1 MSLVVRILGG
11 IVLLVCLIAAFGGG
25 VRAFAARR
33 PPFRGEMVDIGGRK
47 IRVVCEGPKSDKP
60 LVVTE
65 SGIFGFAADWGE
77 VQKGL
82 TAKGIRSCAYDRAGL
97 GWSDPGPNPRDGI
110 AIVTDEEA
118 WLKAKGETG
127 PLILVGHSMAG
138 LHTRLFALRNPEQ
151 VKGLVLID
159 AASPQMA
166 SSPDGQK
173 MLQRFASFG
182 KSVVFFS
189 RLGVLKAISPWQ
201 GDSIGLDDPAHSE
214 KVYFFGDTQFNKVG
228 AEETMQAGRAAQQA
242 AAAGTLDPNM
252 PVAVITETPRNSVR
266 QGAMKAWG
274 SGREAAALASRHG
287 SVENVPGATHA
298 SLLGRDHA
306 AVIVAAVQRV
316 MKDAGY

>member
-1 MSLVVRILGG
+1 MSLVIRILGAV
-11 IVLLVCLIAAFGGG
+11 ILLVCLIAAFGGG

-47 IRVVCEGPKSDKP
+47 IRVVCEGPKSGRP

-82 TAKGIRSCAYDRAGL
+82 AAEGIRSCAYDRAGL
-97 GWSDPGPNPRDGI
+97 GWSDPGPAPRDGV
-110 AIVTDEEA
+110 AIVSDEEA

-138 LHTRLFALRNPEQ
+138 LHTRLFTLRNPAR

-159 AASPQMA
+159 AASPSMA
-166 SSPDGQK
+166 SSPQGKD
-173 MLQRFASFG
+173 MLKKFATFG
-182 KSVVFFS
+182 RSVVLFS
-189 RLGVLKAISPWQ
+189 RLGVLKAISPWT

-214 KVYFFGDTQFNKVG
+214 KVYFFGDTKFNKVG
-228 AEETMQAGRAAQQA
+228 AEETLQASRAAEQA
-242 AAAGTLDPNM
+242 AAAGTLDPNL
-252 PVAVITETPRNSVR
+252 PVAVITEGSRNPPP
-266 QGAMKAWG
+266 AMKAWG
-274 SGREAAALASRHG
+274 SGREQAAHDSRHG
-287 SVENVPGATHA
+287 SVEYVPGATHA

-306 AVIVAAVQRV
+306 AVIVKAVMRV

>member
-1 MSLVVRILGG
+1 MRILGAV
-11 IVLLVCLIAAFGGG
+11 ILLVCLIAAFGGG

-47 IRVVCEGPKSDKP
+47 IRIVCEGPLSSGGKPDKP

-82 TAKGIRSCAYDRAGL
+82 TAAGIRSCAYDRAGL
-97 GWSDPGPNPRDGI
+97 GWSDPGPSPRDGI

-138 LHTRLFALRNPEQ
+138 LHTRLFALRNPER

-166 SSPDGQK
+166 VTPEGQA
-173 MLQRFASFG
+173 MLQKFASFG

-189 RLGVLKAISPWQ
+189 RLGVLKAISPWR
-201 GDSIGLDDPAHSE
+201 
-214 KVYFFGDTQFNKVG
+214 
-228 AEETMQAGRAAQQA
+228 GRFHR
-242 AAAGTLDPNM
+242 
-252 PVAVITETPRNSVR
+252 PR
-266 QGAMKAWG
+266 
-274 SGREAAALASRHG
+274 
-287 SVENVPGATHA
+287 
-298 SLLGRDHA
+298 
-306 AVIVAAVQRV
+306 
-316 MKDAGY
+316 

>member
-1 MSLVVRILGG
+1 M
-11 IVLLVCLIAAFGGG
+11 
-25 VRAFAARR
+25 
-33 PPFRGEMVDIGGRK
+33 
-47 IRVVCEGPKSDKP
+47 
-60 LVVTE
+60 
-65 SGIFGFAADWGE
+65 
-77 VQKGL
+77 QKGL
-82 TAKGIRSCAYDRAGL
+82 TAAGIRSCAYDRAGL
-97 GWSDPGPNPRDGI
+97 GWSDPGPSPRDGI
-110 AIVTDEEA
+110 AVVTDEEA
-118 WLKAKGETG
+118 WLKARGETG

-138 LHTRLFALRNPEQ
+138 LHVRLFALRNPQ
-151 VKGLVLID
+151 RVKGLVLID

-166 SSPDGQK
+166 SSPEGQK

-182 KSVVFFS
+182 KSVVFLS

-214 KVYFFGDTQFNKVG
+214 KVYFFGDTRFNTVG
-228 AEETMQAGRAAQQA
+228 AEETVQAGRAAQQA

-252 PVAVITETPRNSVR
+252 PVAVITESPRNSVR

-274 SGREAAALASRHG
+274 SGREVAALASHHG
-287 SVENVPGATHA
+287 SVETVPGASHA